1 MRYLNIIDIREF
13 DCYSNVNCRI
23 VYIEV
28 ACRMDTQSR
37 NLKVSVRKLASD
49 LGLTYNAVRHA
60 LSMLERD
67 GLICNTTTQ
76 EATQEATQ
84 RATQSA
90 THLHV
95 VSFNELQ
102 HANNAANNAESNA
115 ESNAVSNDLKNNNYN
130 NNNIYISHTHACE
143 VLRKIERDKMCYV
156 VDIAERRCN
165 YFMRAFLQT
174 MVYKGKRW
182 ISEEDLVAHCFDWC
196 VKNKKTLI
204 AKMDAEEAAEAKT
217 KAAEANVRT
226 AAAAAA
232 APVPSGMTHEQWMW
246 VCKMVRIGDCAP
258 EVREVY
264 NKGIAELKNLDT
276 KKAEGVKPSA

>member
-1 MRYLNIIDIREF
+1 MRYLNIIDIRDFE
-13 DCYSNVNCRI
+13 CYSNVNCRI
-23 VYIEV
+23 VYLEL

-37 NLKVSVRKLASD
+37 NLKVSVRKLAGD
-49 LGLTYNAVRHA
+49 LDITYNALRHA
-60 LSMLERD
+60 LTLLERD
-67 GLICNTTTQ
+67 GLICNVTTQ
-76 EATQEATQ
+76 SATQEATQ

-95 VSFNELQ
+95 VSYSELQ

-115 ESNAVSNDLKNNNYN
+115 ESNALSNDLKNNNYN
-130 NNNIYISHTHACE
+130 NNNIYITHTRACE
-143 VLRKIERDKMCYV
+143 VLKKIDRDKMCYV

-165 YFMRAFLQT
+165 YFLRTFLQT

-182 ISEEDLVAHCFDWC
+182 TSEEDLVSHCFDWC
-196 VKNKKTLI
+196 VKNKKSLI
-204 AKMDAEEAAEAKT
+204 AKMDAEEASEAKN
-217 KAAEANVRT
+217 KAADANVRV

-232 APVPSGMTHEQWMW
+232 APVPSGMTQEQWMW

-264 NKGIAELKNLDT
+264 LKGMAEL